1 MKNYL
6 IHVHMKLNRN
16 VDLVLSICELE
27 MIKFVSDLTTC
38 KEKIYSGFKLAVSAC
53 KKELEL
59 FISDLATCKT
69 KFMVVRV
76 NTATRIT
83 HLSTAFKTN
92 TTNIMNSIL
101 GTLKTMSDKKITI
114 IILTSVVS
122 VSLTSF
128 FFLSAPANK
137 TAKNNINKI
146 STVAKNHYNQTN
158 IKLTRLINTV
168 KEFRILPKESKSSLS
183 LLGYNPT
190 LKTVATLKNSGGT
203 SNIPHNASAKKSS
216 TAPNRDSIELS
227 EDTNPIPAAP
237 VYVLIR
243 SKNSTTFSAENIATV
258 VSLLS
263 KEGDKFKSGDTL
275 LAFDCRIQQAELKKA
290 LAQAEATNIA
300 YTSAKRLKTYGTI
313 SMHELIKAKTDVDIA
328 KSDVEKFNAIVD
340 KCTIKAPYNGSVSES
355 MVQVGEIA
363 KPGEPLLKIINNE
376 NLELQMQVPSV
387 WLRWL
392 HVGSVFKVLINET
405 NKTVSAKVLKINP
418 EINPISQ
425 TVKIIGIPITPD
437 LTLLPGMS
445 GLATFKENASTQLA
459 NPSNNANK
467 IGG

>member
-1 MKNYL
+1 
-6 IHVHMKLNRN
+6 
-16 VDLVLSICELE
+16 
-27 MIKFVSDLTTC
+27 
-38 KEKIYSGFKLAVSAC
+38 
-53 KKELEL
+53 
-59 FISDLATCKT
+59 
-69 KFMVVRV
+69 
-76 NTATRIT
+76 
-83 HLSTAFKTN
+83 
-92 TTNIMNSIL
+92 
-101 GTLKTMSDKKITI
+101 
-114 IILTSVVS
+114 
-122 VSLTSF
+122 
-128 FFLSAPANK
+128 
-137 TAKNNINKI
+137 
-146 STVAKNHYNQTN
+146 
-158 IKLTRLINTV
+158 
-168 KEFRILPKESKSSLS
+168 
-183 LLGYNPT
+183 
-190 LKTVATLKNSGGT
+190 
-203 SNIPHNASAKKSS
+203 
-216 TAPNRDSIELS
+216 
-227 EDTNPIPAAP
+227 
-237 VYVLIR
+237 
-243 SKNSTTFSAENIATV
+243 
-258 VSLLS
+258 
-263 KEGDKFKSGDTL
+263 
-275 LAFDCRIQQAELKKA
+275 
-290 LAQAEATNIA
+290 
-300 YTSAKRLKTYGTI
+300 
-313 SMHELIKAKTDVDIA
+313 MHELIKAKTDVDIA